1 MTSDGKPYAPIRL
14 KQIIKEN
21 FYLTK
26 HLNNSYS
33 DLIDITPLERKY
45 LLEFLIDDFKKQKE
59 VRDAFMASREE
70 NKRMR

>member
-59 VRDAFMASREE
+59 VREAFMASREE